1 VAESDDVPG
10 LATGAATL
18 DEMVSKLA
26 IMIPELLELNRH
38 IIDAQPP
45 RFEVHAT
52 KEISQ
57 LMTTSASATWPTP
70 S

>member
-52 KEISQ
+52 KDQERFTIIR
-57 LMTTSASATWPTP
+57 TNA
-70 S
+70 